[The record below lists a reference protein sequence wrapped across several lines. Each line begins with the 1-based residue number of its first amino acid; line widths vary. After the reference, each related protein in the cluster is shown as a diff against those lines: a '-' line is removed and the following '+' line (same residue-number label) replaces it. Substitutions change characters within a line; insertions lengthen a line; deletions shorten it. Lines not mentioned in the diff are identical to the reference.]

1 MQRKWIAVSAL
12 IFLLFLMLYSFAEH
26 DKKDPDMEYILNN
39 YDKYIDKKVHFGGVV
54 KEANGTLLKIK
65 LLEPTY
71 DFIDVEVENVTAEKG
86 DVVEILGVLKEK
98 NRVIAEKV
106 IVSKSWKNALIF
118 IRSLPAIPFALYFFF
133 KKWKFNLKNFKFE
146 ERGENA

>member
-1 MQRKWIAVSAL
+1 MQRKLIAVSAL
-12 IFLLFLMLYSFAEH
+12 IILLFLMLYSFAEH
-26 DKKDPDMEYILNN
+26 NKKDPYMEYILNN
-39 YDKYIDKKVHFGGVV
+39 YDKYIGKKVHFGGVV
-54 KEANGTLLKIK
+54 KEVNDTILKIK
-65 LLEPTY
+65 LLEPPY

-106 IVSKSWKNALIF
+106 IVSKSWKNTLIF

-133 KKWKFNLKNFKFE
+133 KQWKFNLKNLKFE
-146 ERGENA
+146 EREENA